1 MGRRLGERPPYRGQ
15 VTNSER
21 PVTPGYAPGVPLVAE
36 LLARRVRSDGA
47 APLVTYY
54 ESGSGA
60 RTELSATTLANWV
73 AKTSNLLT
81 DELLLPDGAGVELR
95 VAERHPGHWMTLV
108 WAVACWQT
116 GAVVTVGPPGAG
128 AGRV

>member
-1 MGRRLGERPPYRGQ
+1 MGTLPR
-15 VTNSER
+15 
-21 PVTPGYAPGVPLVAE
+21 VPLIAE

-54 ESGSGA
+54 GTASGA

-81 DELLLPDGAGVELR
+81 DELLLPTAPASSSGS
-95 VAERHPGHWMTLV
+95 
-108 WAVACWQT
+108 
-116 GAVVTVGPPGAG
+116 PPGTPG
-128 AGRV
+128 TG